1 MAVDQYFLGLTIQDA
16 RIVLAGLGELPLK
29 VTLGTY
35 DRLRAQMAQQDA
47 EAAQKAESP
56 PALE

>member
-1 MAVDQYFLGLTIQDA
+1 MPVDQYFLGLTIQDA

-29 VTLGTY
+29 VTIGTY

-47 EAAQKAESP
+47 EADKP
-56 PALE
+56 PGDAPAPE